1 MRCSLIYHCCNVW
14 YATYIVVLLFT
25 VSFVVFVVD
34 WLCLA
39 SWSSAESVRS
49 HPLASFPI
57 RQCSACFRL

>member
-14 YATYIVVLLFT
+14 YAMYIVVLLFT
-25 VSFVVFVVD
+25 VVFVVFVVD

-57 RQCSACFRL
+57 RQCSACFRS